1 MALAAEVLRLLN
13 REAMFAQGTR
23 KDPPPPP
30 PPRLKKKQRDFLRV
44 AAITREE
51 TTTLNPNVS
60 GDVEKLYQHVCM
72 FKKQTN
78 RKPRLANVYCDVIAL
93 KEKSISRS
101 QTMEPVIACLPATRV
116 RFFQI
121 CTLTFGRPV
130 PEFPFYSST

>member
-1 MALAAEVLRLLN
+1 
-13 REAMFAQGTR
+13 MFAQGTR
-23 KDPPPPP
+23 KDPSPAPC
-30 PPRLKKKQRDFLRV
+30 PRVKKKQWGFLRV

-51 TTTLNPNVS
+51 TTTTLNPNVS
-60 GDVEKLYQHVCM
+60 GDVETLYQHVCT

-93 KEKSISRS
+93 KQKSISRS

-116 RFFQI
+116 RSFQI